1 MRRIHFGGCTCLVD
15 EEFMLQVCSSLPTM
29 CLYLVFLGCLHSV
42 WSVCVRA
49 CVRALCSVCSMI
61 TLVFLQV
68 LEPFCPLSEQENSE
82 PEELEVNRPTSSATV
97 FIASQTELNSRPL
110 PSDSSSPTHKDLSC
124 NTFLTETDIVSV
136 PLTAIA
142 SPSFSDAESVLPPPL
157 LPNCTSA
164 SQPCSVSVSP
174 LFNSPSDTH
183 SGSLSADDDSC
194 VPTQTQSDPPSSH
207 PFIDGIVAP
216 LSNIL
221 SDESNCTSHSSSQKV
236 PNSFSDSLA

>member
-1 MRRIHFGGCTCLVD
+1 MCMFACNGSTLGAALVLWTKSSCCKFVPLCLQCVCTWFFLDVYI
-15 EEFMLQVCSSLPTM
+15 
-29 CLYLVFLGCLHSV
+29 LYE
-42 WSVCVRA
+42 VCVCARA
-49 CVRALCSVCSMI
+49 CVRVLCLVCSMI

-97 FIASQTELNSRPL
+97 FIVSQTELNSRTL
-110 PSDSSSPTHKDLSC
+110 PSDSSSPTHEDLSC

-136 PLTAIA
+136 PLTVVA
-142 SPSFSDAESVLPPPL
+142 SPSFSDAESVLPPPP

-174 LFNSPSDTH
+174 LSNSPSDTH
-183 SGSLSADDDSC
+183 SGALSADDDSC

-221 SDESNCTSHSSSQKV
+221 SDESNCT
-236 PNSFSDSLA
+236 PNIT